1 VKLYATRKRSIPQ
14 DNKYQGTIGTRLE
27 DFDANGIVN
36 IAKALRQNESR
47 TETDEKKSIEEIMAD
62 MTKERIDIKEKMEK
76 LKGEVEKKDEEFK
89 AFVEKNKQ
97 LLKEK
102 GILTESR
109 EGNIIVKLEKLGKEF
124 EGYRIYIWY
133 DLIINNVD
141 ELVGMIR
148 ENKLED
154 VATRLKIDEKFT
166 KDVLKEHSLDSNPND
181 RLREIYE
188 RAMETGAI
196 NRVRVLVLK
205 KYQDQAEKKE

>member
-1 VKLYATRKRSIPQ
+1 MKLYATRKRSIPQ
-14 DNKYQGTIGTRLE
+14 DKYQGTIGTRLE

-36 IAKALRQNESR
+36 IAKALRQTESQ

-124 EGYRIYIWY
+124 EGYRMYIWY

-188 RAMETGAI
+188 RAMEIGAI

-205 KYQDQAEKKE
+205 KYRDQAEKKE

>member
-1 VKLYATRKRSIPQ
+1 
-14 DNKYQGTIGTRLE
+14 LE

-154 VATRLKIDEKFT
+154 VATRPKIDEKFT
-166 KDVLKEHSLDSNPND
+166 KDVLKEHSLNSNPND

-188 RAMETGAI
+188 RAMEIGAI